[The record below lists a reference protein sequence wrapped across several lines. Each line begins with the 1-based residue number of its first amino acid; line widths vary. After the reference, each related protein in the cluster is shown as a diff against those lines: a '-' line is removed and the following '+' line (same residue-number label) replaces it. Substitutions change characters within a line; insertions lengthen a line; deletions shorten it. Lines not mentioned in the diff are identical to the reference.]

1 MVYGLC
7 FRLRQLCN
15 WQLLPRLSMVPSRI
29 SRLGVEGVLNS
40 KLAKGFH
47 SLKKIIIQRGLSRLY
62 SIVVWKCWFRLQ
74 KGKVL
79 WYKENDSSSEA
90 ESSSIS
96 PTGEDFLAAF
106 PHMEVREMEVR
117 CGYGCN
123 MTLLQDC
130 PLETSD
136 CARESPC
143 CAS

>member
-1 MVYGLC
+1 
-7 FRLRQLCN
+7 
-15 WQLLPRLSMVPSRI
+15 MVPSRI

-74 KGKVL
+74 KKAKVL

-96 PTGEDFLAAF
+96 PTGEDFLASIF
-106 PHMEVREMEVR
+106 HIWR
-117 CGYGCN
+117 
-123 MTLLQDC
+123 
-130 PLETSD
+130 
-136 CARESPC
+136 
-143 CAS
+143 